1 MSGCRLRVHRT
12 RDAGETWEELGAGL
26 PDGCWSVVLRDAF
39 IADDADSTGL
49 YLGTRDGSVWA
60 SPDEG
65 ESPTTVAPSAGGA
78 RRVDVDV
85 PGGTVEGLPDALAAV
100 HPLLGRR
107 LRDET
112 GALLRFVN
120 VYVDG
125 EDVRWDGGLAAAV
138 PDGAVVQVLP
148 SVAGG

>member
-1 MSGCRLRVHRT
+1 MSVEVL
-12 RDAGETWEELGAGL
+12 LPGAL
-26 PDGCWSVVLRDAF
+26 
-39 IADDADSTGL
+39 
-49 YLGTRDGSVWA
+49 A
-60 SPDEG
+60 S
-65 ESPTTVAPSAGGA
+65 AAGGA
-78 RRVDVDV
+78 RRLEVDLAA
-85 PGGTVEGLPDALAAV
+85 GTVAELLDALAAT

-112 GALLRFVN
+112 GALRRFVN